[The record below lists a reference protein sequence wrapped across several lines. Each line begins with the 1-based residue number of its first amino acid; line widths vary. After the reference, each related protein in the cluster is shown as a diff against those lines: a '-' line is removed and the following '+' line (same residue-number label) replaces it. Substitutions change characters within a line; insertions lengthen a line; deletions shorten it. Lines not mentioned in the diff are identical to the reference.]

1 MEEARKN
8 FTHGEINHGAS
19 GIARPGDARAELGGK
34 LHRTGLDNFDFR
46 LRSVRRM
53 VRKIGLPEGA
63 LPTLAE
69 VSGVLEQSPTFC
81 QGVSLKNRIHYLA

>member
-8 FTHGEINHGAS
+8 FIPSEIKHSAS
-19 GIARPGDARAELGGK
+19 GIARGDARAELGGK

-63 LPTLAE
+63 LPTE
-69 VSGVLEQSPTFC
+69 FSGVSE
-81 QGVSLKNRIHYLA
+81 V